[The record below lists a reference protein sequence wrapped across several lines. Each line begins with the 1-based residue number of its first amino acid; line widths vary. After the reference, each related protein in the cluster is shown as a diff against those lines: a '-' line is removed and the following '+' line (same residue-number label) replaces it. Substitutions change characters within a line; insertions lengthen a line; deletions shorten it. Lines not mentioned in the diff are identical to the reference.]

1 MTVKGYIRAL
11 PAIIRRSEEER
22 VFRIYVTDAL
32 ALAYH
37 IDIRYAELIPDP
49 DRKPPPD
56 PEEGRAR
63 IMKKLSE

>member
-1 MTVKGYIRAL
+1 MTVKGYICAL

-22 VFRIYVTDAL
+22 VFRIYISDAL
-32 ALAYH
+32 ALAYRL
-37 IDIRYAELIPDP
+37 DIRYADLIPDP
-49 DRKPPPD
+49 ERKPPPD